1 MSEAPINLTACGNGS
16 TVFRSRTVPSSL
28 PIRAGLAIPLTE
40 IELRA
45 SRSSGPG
52 GQHANVT
59 ASRIEAVFDVA
70 ASTALSDAQ
79 KARIMAR
86 CGPHVTAIAQ
96 DARSQSRNRALAL
109 ERLAE
114 RLARAL
120 EVQRPRTATR
130 PTAAGRRR
138 RLDAKRRRAE
148 TKKARRRVDPG

>member
-1 MSEAPINLTACGNGS
+1 MTN
-16 TVFRSRTVPSSL
+16 SL
-28 PIRAGLAIPLTE
+28 PIRAGVEIPLAE

-59 ASRIEAVFDVA
+59 ASRIEASFDVA
-70 ASTALSDAQ
+70 ASAVLSDAQ
-79 KARIMAR
+79 KSRIMAR
-86 CGPHVTAIAQ
+86 CGPRVTAIAQ

-120 EVQRPRTATR
+120 EVQRPRTSTR
-130 PTAAGRRR
+130 PTAASRRR
-138 RLDAKRRRAE
+138 RLEDKRRRAD
-148 TKKARRRVDPG
+148 TKRARGRVDTD